1 VMSGSGDGSFQASSP
16 VVVEEDLLEKVYQPV
31 VDRRRQV
38 EFSQLGQQ
46 RGVSDGVERLGKV
59 Q

>member
-1 VMSGSGDGSFQASSP
+1 MVRMAA
-16 VVVEEDLLEKVYQPV
+16 EKVNQPV

-59 Q
+59 SEMTTTKGLNCSRLITV

>member
-1 VMSGSGDGSFQASSP
+1 MAA
-16 VVVEEDLLEKVYQPV
+16 EKVNQPV

-59 Q
+59 SEMTTTKGLNCSRLITV